1 MPTDV
6 TPASRG
12 SPGLLG
18 HSCAC
23 VTSRSGDPSRA
34 GAGLVTPTV
43 GTSVACSSIRMVLI
57 SAAAPAAASAWPM
70 FDFTEPRPMPAPP
83 AKAALAAS
91 SSIRS
96 PSSVPVP
103 CASRYCAADG
113 SRPAAAHASVIAA
126 VCWSTPGAVKP
137 TLPAPSLVT
146 AVPRITARTGSPSAS
161 ASSSRR
167 STSTPTPL
175 PGTVPAAFSSKG
187 RQRPSGEKIPPW

>member
-1 MPTDV
+1 M
-6 TPASRG
+6 
-12 SPGLLG
+12 
-18 HSCAC
+18 
-23 VTSRSGDPSRA
+23 
-34 GAGLVTPTV
+34 
-43 GTSVACSSIRMVLI
+43 I
-57 SAAAPAAASAWPM
+57 SDAAPAAASACPM
-70 FDFTEPRPMPAPP
+70 FDFTEPMPIRPSVPP
-83 AKAALAAS
+83 AKAVPAAS

-103 CASRYCAADG
+103 CASTYCAADG
-113 SRPAAAHASVIAA
+113 SSPAAAHASVIAA

-137 TLPAPSLVT
+137 TLPEPSLVT

-167 STSTPTPL
+167 RTSTPAPL